1 MLVFPLE
8 CLKGWYGVSCSR
20 PCVGHCRD
28 GTTCYHVTGQ
38 CDRDCDT
45 GWTGTLC
52 EKGTFH

>member
-8 CLKGWYGVSCSR
+8 CLKGWYGVNCSR
-20 PCVGHCRD
+20 PCVGHCSD

-38 CDRDCDT
+38 CDRGCDT
-45 GWTGTLC
+45 GRTGTLC